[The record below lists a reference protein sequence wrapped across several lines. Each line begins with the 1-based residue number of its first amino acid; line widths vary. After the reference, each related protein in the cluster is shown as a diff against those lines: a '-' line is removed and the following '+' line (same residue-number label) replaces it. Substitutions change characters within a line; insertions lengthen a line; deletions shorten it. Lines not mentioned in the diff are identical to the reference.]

1 LKRLIAGLGR
11 VARGNRDQ
19 RGVRRILAAVAR
31 LVVRRLGRF
40 LPGEVQFTDLHG
52 HRRQVDMRDAMGLE
66 GFLGYGGLPQG
77 VEAFINRGDWV
88 IDLGASVGLVTSHLC
103 HLVGTTGLVWAVE
116 PVPANVARLIFLKES
131 NGLDQLRIFAGAI
144 SDRTGQQELK
154 LPSGRGS
161 GWASFTA
168 SWITGERLTVPTWK
182 LDDLVRQKSAER
194 RLSLVKIDVEGF
206 EFEALAGA
214 TGTISTH
221 HPLLF
226 CEFND
231 PLLRDRGS
239 SSLEL
244 LDASRSMGY
253 EPVEG
258 WLDEAQSMEGRKC
271 DLLLVHKSD
280 YATG

>member
-1 LKRLIAGLGR
+1 
-11 VARGNRDQ
+11 
-19 RGVRRILAAVAR
+19 
-31 LVVRRLGRF
+31 
-40 LPGEVQFTDLHG
+40 
-52 HRRQVDMRDAMGLE
+52 M
-66 GFLGYGGLPQG
+66 
-77 VEAFINRGDWV
+77 
-88 IDLGASVGLVTSHLC
+88 
-103 HLVGTTGLVWAVE
+103 
-116 PVPANVARLIFLKES
+116 FLKET

-144 SDRTGQQELK
+144 SDRTGQEVLK

-194 RLSLVKIDVEGF
+194 RLSLIKIDVEGF

-258 WLDEAQSMEGRKC
+258 WLDEAQSMEGRNC
-271 DLLLVHKSD
+271 DLLLVHNSD
-280 YATG
+280 CATG